1 MHGFANVSLARLNC
15 CVSISAAAQAALFLT
30 EEKGNT
36 MHTSIDF
43 PNLGIHLSSV
53 RDHITIFGFDIAFYG
68 LLIALAILVGVF
80 ITVREAER
88 TGQDP
93 EDYYD
98 LAIFVVIFGVIG
110 ARLYYVIFDWDI
122 YREDLKS
129 IFNLREGGLAIYG
142 GILAAALTVLVF
154 ARVKGLSAGRLADTA
169 VLGLAAG
176 QAIGRWGNF
185 FNREAFGE
193 YTDGLFAMRLPVD
206 AVRGQDIS
214 ALMREHIEAA
224 DGVNY
229 IQVQP
234 AFLYESL
241 WCLLLLLILVL
252 YRKHKKVEGE
262 VFLLYLLGYGIGRFW
277 IEGIRTDQLLIPGTS
292 LAVSR
297 AMAVV
302 TAAAALVLILHRR
315 RKKKR
320 HYR

>member
-1 MHGFANVSLARLNC
+1 MGCKGKLDIEKIRRMGIKGIKSIAGANLEDEAETLTIETLYGEKEVPYKDAMLERCHVCKGKDLSLIH
-15 CVSISAAAQAALFLT
+15 ISSTGDDLT
-30 EEKGNT
+30 DHPDMEAGDAEPEQRFPPEKGNEGNSRADS
-36 MHTSIDF
+36 HPGAGGQRLSLIQIW
-43 PNLGIHLSSV
+43 IHLSSV
-53 RDHITIFGFDIAFYG
+53 RDHITIGGFDIAFYG
-68 LLIALAILVGVF
+68 LLIALALLVGVF

-169 VLGLAAG
+169 ALGLAAG

-193 YTDGLFAMRLPVD
+193 YTDGLFAMRIPVD

-214 ALMREHIEAA
+214 ALMREHI
-224 DGVNY
+224 
-229 IQVQP
+229 
-234 AFLYESL
+234 
-241 WCLLLLLILVL
+241 
-252 YRKHKKVEGE
+252 
-262 VFLLYLLGYGIGRFW
+262 
-277 IEGIRTDQLLIPGTS
+277 
-292 LAVSR
+292 AVSYTHLD
-297 AMAVV
+297 VY
-302 TAAAALVLILHRR
+302 
-315 RKKKR
+315 KR
-320 HYR
+320 QIS

>member
-1 MHGFANVSLARLNC
+1 M
-15 CVSISAAAQAALFLT
+15 
-30 EEKGNT
+30 
-36 MHTSIDF
+36 
-43 PNLGIHLSSV
+43 
-53 RDHITIFGFDIAFYG
+53 
-68 LLIALAILVGVF
+68 
-80 ITVREAER
+80 
-88 TGQDP
+88 
-93 EDYYD
+93 
-98 LAIFVVIFGVIG
+98 
-110 ARLYYVIFDWDI
+110 IFDWDI

-169 VLGLAAG
+169 ALGLAAG

-193 YTDGLFAMRLPVD
+193 YTDGLFAMRIPVD

-241 WCLLLLLILVL
+241 WCLLLLLIDHHCPYKPMKRLLDFSFL
-252 YRKHKKVEGE
+252 Y
-262 VFLLYLLGYGIGRFW
+262 
-277 IEGIRTDQLLIPGTS
+277 TQL
-292 LAVSR
+292 
-297 AMAVV
+297 
-302 TAAAALVLILHRR
+302 
-315 RKKKR
+315 
-320 HYR
+320 

>member
-1 MHGFANVSLARLNC
+1 M
-15 CVSISAAAQAALFLT
+15 
-30 EEKGNT
+30 
-36 MHTSIDF
+36 
-43 PNLGIHLSSV
+43 
-53 RDHITIFGFDIAFYG
+53 
-68 LLIALAILVGVF
+68 ALAILN
-80 ITVREAER
+80 
-88 TGQDP
+88 GQM
-93 EDYYD
+93 
-98 LAIFVVIFGVIG
+98 L
-110 ARLYYVIFDWDI
+110 
-122 YREDLKS
+122 
-129 IFNLREGGLAIYG
+129 
-142 GILAAALTVLVF
+142 
-154 ARVKGLSAGRLADTA
+154 
-169 VLGLAAG
+169 
-176 QAIGRWGNF
+176 GRWGNF

-252 YRKHKKVEGE
+252 YRKHKKVDGE

-292 LAVSR
+292 LAVSQ
-297 AMAVV
+297 AVAVV
-302 TAAAALVLILHRR
+302 TAAAALVLILYRR
-315 RKKKR
+315 RKKNR

>member
-1 MHGFANVSLARLNC
+1 M
-15 CVSISAAAQAALFLT
+15 
-30 EEKGNT
+30 
-36 MHTSIDF
+36 
-43 PNLGIHLSSV
+43 
-53 RDHITIFGFDIAFYG
+53 
-68 LLIALAILVGVF
+68 
-80 ITVREAER
+80 
-88 TGQDP
+88 
-93 EDYYD
+93 
-98 LAIFVVIFGVIG
+98 
-110 ARLYYVIFDWDI
+110 IFDWDI

-169 VLGLAAG
+169 ALGLAAG

-252 YRKHKKVEGE
+252 YRKHKKVDGE
-262 VFLLYLLGYGIGRFW
+262 VFLLYLLGYGIGRLW

-292 LAVSR
+292 LAVSQ
-297 AMAVV
+297 AVAVV
-302 TAAAALVLILHRR
+302 TAAAALVLILYRR
-315 RKKKR
+315 RKKNR